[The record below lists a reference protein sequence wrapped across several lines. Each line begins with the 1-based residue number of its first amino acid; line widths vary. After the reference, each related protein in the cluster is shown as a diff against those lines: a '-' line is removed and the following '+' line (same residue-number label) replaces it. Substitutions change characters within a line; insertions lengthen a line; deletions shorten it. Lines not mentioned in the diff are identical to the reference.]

1 MANAKDVFIICF
13 ALSCVGNVI
22 SDLPDKKKNPEEMMG
37 PITFETIENRV
48 AEMVDRRVV
57 EMAEVRVATVVDK
70 GVAEMVESR
79 VTEMVDIKIAEMVE
93 TRVAELVEKRVA
105 EIMDIRIAEMVEPRV
120 AEVVENRVAEMVEI
134 KVGEI
139 LETRIAEAVETKV
152 AQGMSKLE
160 DEITSELAFDMAEE
174 CKKINERNRDH
185 VHQHKN
191 FDNIVNE
198 DLKQH
203 LKDELMTEMNQSI
216 SSAVPRAVRDLPYLV
231 TCGYQVYVAQ
241 LANTPHRPGKIIL
254 LGLCVVMYT
263 LLTVQCTL
271 QCAAQHPITILEYM
285 IPNVL
290 KL

>member
-1 MANAKDVFIICF
+1 MGTQNFVMANAKDVFIICF

-48 AEMVDRRVV
+48 V

-70 GVAEMVESR
+70 GVAEMVETR

-139 LETRIAEAVETKV
+139 LETRIAEAVKTKV

-160 DEITSELAFDMAEE
+160 DEIKSELAYDMAEE
-174 CKKINERNRDH
+174 CKKINERNKDH
-185 VHQHKN
+185 VNK
-191 FDNIVNE
+191 
-198 DLKQH
+198 
-203 LKDELMTEMNQSI
+203 
-216 SSAVPRAVRDLPYLV
+216 
-231 TCGYQVYVAQ
+231 
-241 LANTPHRPGKIIL
+241 
-254 LGLCVVMYT
+254 
-263 LLTVQCTL
+263 
-271 QCAAQHPITILEYM
+271 
-285 IPNVL
+285 
-290 KL
+290 